1 MRYRKMNENVL
12 EICDD
17 KDNVIFTIEEEMN
30 EESLI
35 IKVAGEIKN
44 EVAHDFEDEVIAALS
59 VCKSIIINFEKVTYL
74 SSAVLRSLL
83 SAQRIIDDDDSA
95 SMIIE
100 NVNPDIMNVFVE
112 SGFSDILCIK
122 NS

>member
-1 MRYRKMNENVL
+1 MNENVL

-17 KDNVIFTIEEEMN
+17 KDNVIFTIEEEMK
-30 EESLI
+30 EGSLI
-35 IKVAGEIKN
+35 IKVAGDIKN

-59 VCKSIIINFEKVTYL
+59 VCNNIIINFEKVTYL

-100 NVNPDIMNVFVE
+100 NVNSNIMNVFVE